1 MADRVVGRELF
12 VGIDGG
18 ATKTIARV
26 ENAQGQLLGVGK
38 AGPAN
43 IRLDPV
49 GAWRSIRAAIAQAL
63 AEFEIPSEV
72 AGYRWYGGAGLAGT
86 QVPAAC
92 DRFLALG
99 HRFTRLHLHSDG
111 YISCL
116 GAHQGQDG
124 AVIAIGT
131 GVVAYQIEGERVT
144 RVSGWGFPQ
153 GDEGSGAWL
162 GLAAIQQTLQWWDG
176 RRAVTPLIRG
186 VMARFDQDGDR
197 LILWANAAGSQQFAE
212 LAPVV
217 MTAAAAGDESAIALM
232 TAAGQEI
239 EKIWRALV
247 AKQQQ
252 PLPCSLLGG
261 LASPLEPYLG
271 DEMRSHLVPPQADA
285 ATGAVLLA
293 RQENPGATGSA
304 NE

>member
-1 MADRVVGRELF
+1 
-12 VGIDGG
+12 
-18 ATKTIARV
+18 
-26 ENAQGQLLGVGK
+26 
-38 AGPAN
+38 
-43 IRLDPV
+43 
-49 GAWRSIRAAIAQAL
+49 
-63 AEFEIPSEV
+63 
-72 AGYRWYGGAGLAGT
+72 
-86 QVPAAC
+86 
-92 DRFLALG
+92 
-99 HRFTRLHLHSDG
+99 
-111 YISCL
+111 
-116 GAHQGQDG
+116 
-124 AVIAIGT
+124 VIAIGT

-162 GLAAIQQTLQWWDG
+162 GLAAMQHTLQWWDG

-217 MTAAAAGDESAIALM
+217 IAAADAGDDSAIALM

-261 LASPLEPYLG
+261 LAPHIEPYLS
-271 DEMRSHLVPPQADA
+271 EAMRSHLVPPQADA

-293 RQENPGATGSA
+293 RQGNPGATG
-304 NE
+304 